1 MEELFWRLGKRRCPR
16 GHSLFGDD
24 VLLRQRRARHPGHLH
39 AMGDLREVQAQV
51 HAADGHPGAS
61 LRGARHRQDLEGST
75 TRVKLREGKGAGSPG
90 SPVPGWERS
99 PCCAHRVPHPT
110 TGTSCR
116 SHRGHPGEADKAKTP
131 LFFPQRGHRGSLS
144 LELGQ
149 RHSADRI
156 NPAPFSWTTRQ
167 TAGNLPE
174 AARCFAEP
182 C

>member
-39 AMGDLREVQAQV
+39 AVGDLREVQAQV

-99 PCCAHRVPHPT
+99 PCCAHRIPHPT

-116 SHRGHPGEADKAKTP
+116 SHRGHPGETDKAKTP
-131 LFFPQRGHRGSLS
+131 V
-144 LELGQ
+144 
-149 RHSADRI
+149 
-156 NPAPFSWTTRQ
+156 FSSEGTSRVPEPGAWTTPLRRQ
-167 TAGNLPE
+167 NKPGSFFMDYTTDCG
-174 AARCFAEP
+174 
-182 C
+182 

>member
-1 MEELFWRLGKRRCPR
+1 MRTASPTQPR
-16 GHSLFGDD
+16 
-24 VLLRQRRARHPGHLH
+24 APP
-39 AMGDLREVQAQV
+39 
-51 HAADGHPGAS
+51 AAATKGTP
-61 LRGARHRQDLEGST
+61 E
-75 TRVKLREGKGAGSPG
+75 KLTKPK
-90 SPVPGWERS
+90 PP
-99 PCCAHRVPHPT
+99 
-110 TGTSCR
+110 
-116 SHRGHPGEADKAKTP
+116 
-131 LFFPQRGHRGSLS
+131 FFPQRGHRGSLS